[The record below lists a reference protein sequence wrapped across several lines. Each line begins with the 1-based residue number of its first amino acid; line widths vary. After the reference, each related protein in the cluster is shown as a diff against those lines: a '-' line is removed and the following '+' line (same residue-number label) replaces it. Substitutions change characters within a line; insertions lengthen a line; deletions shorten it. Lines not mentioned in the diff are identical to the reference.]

1 MKKKLLLLLCLLS
14 VTILADTVNFKEG
27 KYVEAIALFTYRDGN
42 VTYDENRT
50 VVQYKDGKTILKE
63 GNTVTVHDG
72 DKLLTTINLLERADV
87 ALYFSLTKALFL
99 KDFKQ
104 LEEHFKIEKKDK
116 QNYVFKPL
124 DEVGEVMNTISLSLK
139 KDESIQEFILDFR
152 NGDKIK
158 IEAK

>member
-1 MKKKLLLLLCLLS
+1 MKKKLLLLFLL
-14 VTILADTVNFKEG
+14 TIGVLADTVSFREG
-27 KYVEAIALFTYRDGN
+27 KYVEAISLFTYRDGN

-63 GNTVTVHDG
+63 GNSVTVHDG

>member
-1 MKKKLLLLLCLLS
+1 MKTKLLLLFLLS
-14 VTILADTVNFKEG
+14 ATVLADTVNFREG
-27 KYVEAIALFTYRDGN
+27 KYVEAINLFTYRDGK
-42 VTYDENRT
+42 VSYSENRT

-63 GNTVTVHDG
+63 GNSVTVHDG
-72 DKLLTTINLLERADV
+72 EKLLTTINLLERADV

-104 LEEHFKIEKKDK
+104 LEEHFNVEKKDK
-116 QNYVFKPL
+116 QTYVFMPL
-124 DEVGEVMNTISLSLK
+124 DEVGKVMRKITLSLK
-139 KDESIQEFILDFR
+139 EDESIQEFILDFR

>member
-1 MKKKLLLLLCLLS
+1 MKKEFLLLFLLS
-14 VTILADTVNFKEG
+14 VTVLADTVSFREG
-27 KYVEAIALFTYRDGN
+27 KYVEAIDLFTYRDGN

-63 GNTVTVHDG
+63 GNSVTVHDG

-104 LEEHFKIEKKDK
+104 LEEHFKVEKKDK

-124 DEVGEVMNTISLSLK
+124 DEVGEVMNKISLSLK
-139 KDESIQEFILDFR
+139 KDESINDFILDFR